1 MNAVVYTTD
10 PRSYVVDPLI
20 DGLSSTV
27 WVNAGATIASSKYQ
41 LNNASLRTVPQF
53 LYGEVDMKVT
63 IPTAPTSGHD
73 RVFGFVGVSVGNR
86 GAFIFRIA
94 DAVFT
99 AEAYNNDG
107 TLLSSQVIPWDAA
120 WTNTPISLIISH
132 LDTNATFIVRTSA
145 GAADEYAVAFNLT
158 ERILLETKIVE
169 VANPL
174 TIDNGTADNLLVSY
188 VAFNDIQR
196 ATSAEYFAGIVPSDG
211 TGIPVY
217 VENTTAIP
225 VSSAS
230 YTIELDEASAT
241 ITYVGE
247 ANPGTATSAST
258 WRIKRLDS
266 SSGLVVTWAN
276 GTSNFDKVW
285 NDRASYTYS

>member
-158 ERILLETKIVE
+158 ERILLETK
-169 VANPL
+169 
-174 TIDNGTADNLLVSY
+174 LLRSLIRSLLIM
-188 VAFNDIQR
+188 ARQ
-196 ATSAEYFAGIVPSDG
+196 
-211 TGIPVY
+211 
-217 VENTTAIP
+217 TTC
-225 VSSAS
+225 
-230 YTIELDEASAT
+230 
-241 ITYVGE
+241 
-247 ANPGTATSAST
+247 
-258 WRIKRLDS
+258 W
-266 SSGLVVTWAN
+266 
-276 GTSNFDKVW
+276 
-285 NDRASYTYS
+285 